1 MVGHNDLR
9 RERVTIMGIYAV
21 QRVGDEYAVIEIES
35 NDSDGCVYATKALAL
50 ARCTYLADL
59 WGGTVQTKL
68 VPDTY

>member
-9 RERVTIMGIYAV
+9 CERKTIMGIFAV
-21 QRVGDEYAVIEIES
+21 QCVGDEYAVIEIES
-35 NDSDGCVYATKALAL
+35 NDSDGYLYATKGKAL

-68 VPDTY
+68 MPDTY